1 MTKSFQKWKADRQK
15 RPKFQGK
22 RSAEAQQ
29 GLSPRKEKQRL
40 KAQAKLLQLFFFYSY
55 FVFYFVLLDE
65 KLPLQIPSIIFLYIK
80 YSINN
85 SLSHCLFLTIEIEVI
100 LYFLVLL

>member
-22 RSAEAQQ
+22 RSAEAQR

-80 YSINN
+80 YSINIKK
-85 SLSHCLFLTIEIEVI
+85 SQTMLRYFFVLSGNFFV
-100 LYFLVLL
+100 F